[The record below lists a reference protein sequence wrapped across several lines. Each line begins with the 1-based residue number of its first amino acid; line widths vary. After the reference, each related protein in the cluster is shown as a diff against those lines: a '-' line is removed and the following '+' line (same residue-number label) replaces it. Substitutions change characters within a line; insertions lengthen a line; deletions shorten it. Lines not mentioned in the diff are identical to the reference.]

1 MRFFFPAVFPIGLS
15 SDHPITIQLSS
26 YHPISSQLSVKLD
39 DNLMITGWYQFSVI
53 IQLSSICLFRFQVLV
68 LLFSLLALWSC
79 VSGKSA
85 TARAASVAWWCG
97 DDVGSRQATGQKLRR
112 SGSQWRTG
120 ESLENNSTIWGY
132 QLNSIDIYI
141 YTWKAIIPFFLGQ
154 TALTIF
160 FGHYGFDRLEP
171 LVWELLRPFFNKMSK
186 KYGFATGR
194 LAWELLRFF
203 TFFFQQNVEKIRFC
217 YG

>member
-1 MRFFFPAVFPIGLS
+1 MYMIYIYIHTSTYGYRFTDDSLIPNFSDIPSATEQTVISPWWCDFFPSGVPCGLS

-68 LLFSLLALWSC
+68 LLFSLLFLWSC

-141 YTWKAIIPFFLGQ
+141 YVYCEFSNP
-154 TALTIF
+154 
-160 FGHYGFDRLEP
+160 
-171 LVWELLRPFFNKMSK
+171 
-186 KYGFATGR
+186 
-194 LAWELLRFF
+194 
-203 TFFFQQNVEKIRFC
+203 
-217 YG
+217 

>member
-141 YTWKAIIPFFLGQ
+141 YMCIYIYIPGK
-154 TALTIF
+154 
-160 FGHYGFDRLEP
+160 P
-171 LVWELLRPFFNKMSK
+171 
-186 KYGFATGR
+186 
-194 LAWELLRFF
+194 
-203 TFFFQQNVEKIRFC
+203 
-217 YG
+217 